1 MNVIN
6 NLRIMQ
12 ECVFLLLFEFHVLQ
26 PMHAALINSF
36 HSAGLCLD
44 MSIPRCRTSIS
55 TLWYCSE
62 S

>member
-1 MNVIN
+1 
-6 NLRIMQ
+6 MQ